1 MAPDRQAQ
9 QMDGTPDPRSV
20 AVFGSCITR
29 DNFNTRF
36 NPTYKASYRC
46 DLMQNQMSVISLVSD
61 PVTEAW
67 EPTKT
72 MSDYDL
78 WNVRTEFD
86 KSFLAE
92 LVKTRPDYLLLD
104 FFGDAHFGVV
114 RLDDGRFLTDNRW
127 KVHHTDLFR
136 RLREE
141 GRLTRLRGVDDPD
154 AYFALWTEALDRF
167 AALVRAALPE
177 TRVVVHHGHHT
188 DELTVPDRARPVSL
202 RKHRNNVRINV
213 EAANALWR
221 RMDRYAVE
229 AFGAASIDLTG
240 ESFPT
245 YDEHPWGPFYVH
257 YRRDYYHRFLAELH
271 KIVLADGAEPTL
283 QMVADIEHAAAETPA
298 LVLAA
303 REAELAVVSARLAA
317 RKDEVARLRARV
329 ARLEKTP
336 VRRVASRL
344 RRYRAARPDGS

>member
-1 MAPDRQAQ
+1 
-9 QMDGTPDPRSV
+9 MDSTSDPRSV

-67 EPTKT
+67 EPTKA

-86 KSFLAE
+86 KSFLTG
-92 LVKTRPDYLLLD
+92 LVETRPDYLLLD

-127 KVHHTDLFR
+127 KVRHTDLYQ

-141 GRLTRLRGVDDPD
+141 GRLTPLRGVDDPD
-154 AYFALWTEALDRF
+154 AYFALWTEALDTF
-167 AALVRAALPE
+167 AAQVRSTLPE

-188 DELTVPDRARPVSL
+188 DQLTVPDRPRPVSL
-202 RKHRNNVRINV
+202 RKHRNNVRIDV

-221 RMDRYAVE
+221 RMDRYAVD

-257 YRRDYYHRFLAELH
+257 YRMDYYHRFLAELH
-271 KIVLADGAEPTL
+271 KIVLADGAEPTR
-283 QMVADIEHAAAETPA
+283 QMVADIERAAGETPA
-298 LVLAA
+298 LALAA
-303 REAELAVVSARLAA
+303 REAELAAVKARLAA
-317 RKDEVARLRARV
+317 RKEEVARLRARV
-329 ARLEKTP
+329 ERLEQTP
-336 VRRVASRL
+336 VRRVVSRL
-344 RRYRAARPDGS
+344 RRDRAS